1 MGIWDDWRAET
12 GTTST
17 PNPLSRVNEFKKEQL
32 DKTAVGKVEEKVGA
46 GIASGIEK
54 AQASPFRFLVNPALN
69 VMEKVGGM
77 VSAVTQTV
85 ATPFLAAEA
94 ARQGQ
99 TKGFVQSFRFAREQ
113 AKKVSMG
120 QALATQVGQTVGAF
134 LPDQITPTF
143 MDKDFNVFDDKQRN
157 QAYKNEFLGWLA
169 SGSTDL
175 GLALLGTKGAGSAVK
190 AAKTSALGSEKI
202 VTKADQDL
210 FKKNLEDAVAW
221 GARNDGTPPPTG
233 LSKLVDDAVKTKDVS
248 KIIANPLVSNG
259 SNPNRSAAIM
269 ARIDNH
275 RDMADYL
282 LAERGDKLAF
292 QRFFT
297 KSPLMADHLDNYGM
311 NNIDPISDLS
321 KIHTEALDPKL
332 TPRYQQLIEDKKARD
347 REFRYALEGFK
358 DDINVGQ
365 FSSYRPGK
373 FASIESVKLA
383 KEKIKLEAKFGDLKL
398 FGKDG
403 GNGWRTQVYQ
413 SNPYD
418 RVIRTIAWVGSGRPQ
433 GMINISNPRKYESA
447 MDVLSD
453 LNRLQILRG
462 QEGTDFKRKMVSR
475 FLNAQDDTQRA
486 IALDY
491 IEQQVMLKLAK
502 FAGAGDVQDIR
513 TAADQVKLITN
524 WHAAVKGRRQTIKE
538 YATKNGFVPDENGG
552 VNVSNFFS
560 ISNEASIIPM
570 LDFRKLEIEVILN
583 SKRVLGEVSPIT
595 SGQVKGAV
603 ASKALMGTGEFLDLS
618 NAVFSNLNLIR
629 LAYIPKNSMLD
640 PFARAS
646 MALGN
651 LSLLK
656 NVLPGINNLVH
667 NASLRTDM
675 AKRFI
680 PGSPSNHA
688 RKMEKQAQKEMDI
701 LANQLKPVVETW
713 ETAQKTFDAADIK
726 LNAAI
731 AAQAKAE
738 AALRKSTKTNKA
750 DLTAAKNNA
759 DYEMFKAQREYVD
772 ADDALTNSAD
782 MVNGVSSLMKKHR
795 DVLTTAATHRAEL
808 QQYKYLGQDKEIL
821 EVNGKKYTID
831 GLADP
836 NIRGA
841 SAYLAEMDTAANF
854 INTQTQS
861 QISRQLRA
869 DGTRFVTI
877 ARNDVK
883 PYMNA
888 LTHIANRQIRQEL
901 DMPLGMLFRGDSPI
915 EIVRYLYKD
924 TKGAEYRRRMESRA
938 GRPMGQDDFLNW
950 ATATQD
956 KLFKMYPDPNIRQI
970 VLNRNVSIDEMTA
983 ALKNRPDLLP
993 EIDGPNIDLS
1003 DLNRLERG
1011 LVKTQGAIDAA
1022 WRVLAASENRMVR
1035 NPLFLTYVRE
1045 EMKDLIAAAQRNGI
1059 NPSDAVVNNQFRQ
1072 VAYRKATDRVE
1083 RTLYSSRRL
1092 SNGMYAARFAMSFP
1106 LAFFNSQAVA
1116 LRLMAK
1122 NPMNAYWYGSI
1133 ANAFD
1138 NFESYEDED
1147 GNTYKSMKDVPAGKN
1162 VTVKYPIPYG
1172 DKLPKVIKDS
1182 LKPYTDSR
1190 GGGLKWNPKQ
1200 MEFMIADPS
1209 VSWFGGVTLSELV
1222 KNGFTAPGGLWKIY
1236 GEDISE
1242 GLRGTFG
1249 DDFYENSLL
1258 YAGYPIEGKNA
1269 AATAINA
1276 IVPSYL
1282 QSLIDS
1288 GKIPGPIAAAMSAVG
1303 LDKSERFADDVNM
1316 FFRVQYSEWDRNGRI
1331 GNPPNMDSAAKA
1343 AGNMAFIR
1351 SISQFSAPI
1360 ATSFDPVT
1368 RAATQYYSDLV
1379 TQFNGDYDKAQD
1391 RFVQDFGV
1399 DGLAFIG
1406 SNRKNIAG
1414 VAANLS
1420 DIKMLR
1426 NNPELLESIGRYD
1439 TKFAQMLSTGYG
1451 DLTDEYSTEV
1461 AAIYKRLNFPG
1472 GYNSPLTQQKSS
1484 EEVRASVEARRG
1496 WYEYDKLSKWRDA
1509 MMYQYAIKSTSE
1521 ARYETTGMKAY
1532 FNDQVAQISS
1542 NFKGWADERQQG
1554 QKDFW
1559 NVTVPVIEEIVNN
1572 QKWMNHAGKQTNK
1585 WNEISFYLQQIK
1597 QFKKEYDLVMNDP
1610 RREKDL
1616 RSQLSQWH
1624 FDFLQVAGDDFD
1636 AFSARWFEN
1645 MPQLSTDLVVR

>member
-1 MGIWDDWRAET
+1 MGIWDDWRAES

-17 PNPLSRVNEFKKEQL
+17 PNPLSRVNEFKKEVL
-32 DKTAVGKVEEKVGA
+32 DKTAVGKVEQKVGA
-46 GIASGIEK
+46 GIAGAIEK
-54 AQASPFRFLVNPALN
+54 GQNSPFRFLVNPALN
-69 VMEKVGGM
+69 VMEKVGGA

-94 ARQGQ
+94 SRQGKTQ
-99 TKGFVQSFRFAREQ
+99 GFVQSFRFAREQ
-113 AKKVSMG
+113 AKKISMG
-120 QALATQVGQTVGAF
+120 QALATGVGQFAGSV

-143 MDKDFNVFDDKQRN
+143 MDKDFDVFDDKQRN
-157 QAYKNEFLGWLA
+157 QAYKNEFLGWIA

-175 GLALLGTKGAGSAVK
+175 GLALLGSKGIGTATK
-190 AAKTSALGSEKI
+190 AAKTTALGSEKI
-202 VTKADQDL
+202 ATKADQDL

-221 GARNDGTPPPTG
+221 GTRNDGTPPPTG

-292 QRFFT
+292 QRFFS

-321 KIHTEALDPKL
+321 KIHTEGLDPKL
-332 TPRYQQLIEDKKARD
+332 TPRYQQLIEDKKATD
-347 REFRYALEGFK
+347 REFKYALESFK

-413 SNPYD
+413 SSPYD

-462 QEGTDFKRKMVSR
+462 QDGTDFKRKMVSR

-491 IEQQVMLKLAK
+491 IEQQVMLRLAK

-513 TAADQVKLITN
+513 TAADQVKLITS
-524 WHAAVKGRRQTIKE
+524 WHDAVKGRRQTIKE

-583 SKRVLGEVSPIT
+583 SKRVLGARSPIT
-595 SGQVKGAV
+595 AGQVRGAV
-603 ASKALMGTGEFLDLS
+603 TSKGLMGTGEFLDLA
-618 NAVFSNLNLIR
+618 NATFSNLNLIR
-629 LAYIPKNSMLD
+629 LAYIPKNSIID

-656 NVLPGINNLVH
+656 NAIPGVVNLVH
-667 NASLRTDM
+667 NNSLRIDS

-688 RKMEKQAQKEMDI
+688 RKVEKQAQKEMDI
-701 LANQLKPVVETW
+701 LAGELKPVVEKW
-713 ETAQKTFDAADIK
+713 EAAQKTLDDAEK
-726 LNAAI
+726 NLNAAV

-738 AALRKSTKTNKA
+738 AALRNSSKTNKA

-759 DYEMFKAQREYVD
+759 DYQMFLAQRAFVD

-795 DVLTTAATHRAEL
+795 DTLTAAATHRAEL
-808 QQYKYLGQDKEIL
+808 QNYKYLGQDKEIL
-821 EVNGKKYTID
+821 EVGGKKYTID
-831 GLADP
+831 GLADT

-854 INTQTQS
+854 INTQSQS

-877 ARNDVK
+877 KRNEVK

-901 DMPLGMLFRGDSPI
+901 DLPLGMMFRGDSPI
-915 EIVRYLYKD
+915 EIVRWLYKD

-938 GRPMGQDDFLNW
+938 GKPMGQDDFLNW

-956 KLFKMYPDPNIRQI
+956 KLFKMYPDPNIREI
-970 VLNRNVSIDEMTA
+970 ILNRNVSIDEMTA

-1003 DLNRLERG
+1003 DLNSLERG

-1022 WRVLAASENRMVR
+1022 WRVLAAAENRMVR

-1059 NPSDAVVNNQFRQ
+1059 DPSDAVVNNQFRQ

-1122 NPMNAYWYGSI
+1122 NPMNAYWYGTI

-1147 GNTYKSMKDVPAGKN
+1147 GNTYKKASDAPAGTKL
-1162 VTVKYPIPYG
+1162 TVRYPIPYG
-1172 DKLPKVIKDS
+1172 DKLPKGIKDA
-1182 LKPYTDSR
+1182 LKPFTDPR
-1190 GGGLKWNPKQ
+1190 GGGVKFNPKQ

-1209 VSWFGGVTLSELV
+1209 VSWFGGIALSELV
-1222 KNGFTAPGGLWKIY
+1222 KNGINAPGGLWKVY

-1242 GLRGTFG
+1242 ALRNTFG

-1258 YAGYPIEGKNA
+1258 YGGYPIEGKNA
-1269 AATAINA
+1269 FFTTANA
-1276 IVPSYL
+1276 IMPSYL
-1282 QSLIDS
+1282 QSLIDA
-1288 GKIPGPIAAAMSAVG
+1288 GKFPGF
-1303 LDKSERFADDVNM
+1303 KSERFADDVNM
-1316 FFRVQYSEWDRNGRI
+1316 MFRVQYSEWDRNGRV

-1343 AGNMAFIR
+1343 AANMAFIR
-1351 SISQFSAPI
+1351 SITQFSAPI
-1360 ATSFDPVT
+1360 SVSFDPVT
-1368 RAATQYYSDLV
+1368 RAATQYYSNLV
-1379 TQFNGDYDKAQD
+1379 TEFNGDYDKAQD

-1414 VAANLS
+1414 VSANLS

-1461 AAIYKRLNFPG
+1461 AAIYKKLNFPG
-1472 GYNSPLTQQKSS
+1472 GYNSPLTQQKSA

-1496 WYEYDKLSKWRDA
+1496 WYEYDKLSKWRDS
-1509 MMYQYAIKSTSE
+1509 MMYQYGIKSTSE
-1521 ARYETTGMKAY
+1521 ARYETTGIQAE
-1532 FNDQVAQISS
+1532 FNRIVANISDQ
-1542 NFKGWADERQQG
+1542 FKGWADERQQG
-1554 QKDFW
+1554 AKDFW
-1559 NVTVPVIEEIVNN
+1559 NVTVPVVEEIVNN

-1597 QFKKEYDLVMNDP
+1597 QWKKDYDLVMNDP
-1610 RREKDL
+1610 RRERDL
-1616 RSQLSQWH
+1616 RRQLSQWH

-1636 AFSARWFEN
+1636 TFSARWFEN
-1645 MPQLSTDLVVR
+1645 MPQLNPDLAVR